1 MTPPVQA
8 PYQPYPP
15 FQPEPPRKGSGLAI
29 ASMVLGIIALLLS
42 WIPII
47 NTGAAVLA
55 LVGLGLAIPAL
66 LRARRGTHGGMGMA
80 ITGLVTGVLGLLLG
94 IAVLAATVFFVQ
106 TAGDCLTEFEQ
117 TGDQAQYEQ
126 CLQESVEN

>member
-42 WIPII
+42 WIPIV
-47 NTGAAVLA
+47 NNLAAVLA
-55 LVGLGLAIPAL
+55 VVALGLGIPAL
-66 LRARRGTHGGMGMA
+66 LRCPSPRPGCAPPRR
-80 ITGLVTGVLGLLLG
+80 
-94 IAVLAATVFFVQ
+94 
-106 TAGDCLTEFEQ
+106 
-117 TGDQAQYEQ
+117 
-126 CLQESVEN
+126 